1 MKLSII
7 IVSWNVKDDLLCCLQ
22 SIKENSASESFEI
35 IVVDN
40 GSSDGTVDAIKENF
54 PGVIVIAN
62 SENRSFSAANN
73 QAIKI
78 AKGQYLFLL
87 NPDTIIHPQS
97 LDNLIKVLDEKPTA
111 GACGPRFIDTDGKTH
126 SSVGYLPTFR
136 SLLYGKTFFRS
147 LGIFRSHYKKLTANK
162 FNYDRQSEVEQLSG
176 AALMVNRSVINEIGL
191 MDENFFLYYEDVD
204 LCLRIRKA
212 GWKIVYVPDAVITH
226 IGGKSTEQ
234 VSAKKKL
241 FLYSSALLY
250 FRKHRGKFPVF
261 LFSLLFKSGVIIKE
275 IIVISAASLS
285 CVFFIISGNR
295 EKLTDSINKI
305 KNSAV
310 FLEKYSWKF
319 IFLA

>member
-22 SIKENSASESFEI
+22 SIKENPASESFEI

-40 GSSDGTVDAIKENF
+40 GSGDGTVDAIGENF

-62 SENRSFSAANN
+62 SENRGFSAANN

-111 GACGPRFIDTDGKTH
+111 GACGPSFIDTDGTPH

-147 LGIFRSHYKKLTANK
+147 LGIFRSHYKKLAATK

-176 AALMVNRSVINEIGL
+176 AALMVNRSVMNEIGL

-212 GWKIVYVPDAVITH
+212 GWKIIYSPDSVITH
-226 IGGKSTEQ
+226 IGGRSSMQ
-234 VSAKKKL
+234 VSAKKRIM
-241 FLYSSALLY
+241 LYSSLFTYL
-250 FRKHRGKFPVF
+250 RKHCGEFATGM
-261 LFSLLFKSGVIIKE
+261 FSLVFKPAVIIKD
-275 IIVISAASLS
+275 ILSVFSGLIVYVFSVLTFNRKRQAKSLAK
-285 CVFFIISGNR
+285 VI
-295 EKLTDSINKI
+295 
-305 KNSAV
+305 NSAV
-310 FLEKYSWKF
+310 FLIRYSWR
-319 IFLA
+319 FLFKI